1 MHACLQ
7 SSWNSLPKCFHAGGG
22 QSQRQIDWHGAAPTG
37 SWMNEALLF
46 LDKTEICFHL
56 IICLPKDI
64 LLSFG
69 HSVLSFCYFWSQ
81 SQPGSFTHSDC
92 CMANGRMHPADQRL
106 GRCRCRPV
114 WWDLDTKDLTCV
126 SQTEITP
133 KAIWVMFKGGQ
144 GNYWS
149 VCVPIYSTCDD
160 SCDDFQLVPVVSCGL
175 GETL

>member
-1 MHACLQ
+1 MFSCRRRLV
-7 SSWNSLPKCFHAGGG
+7 PKADWLTWVSTRRILNEWGTDLLG
-22 QSQRQIDWHGAAPTG
+22 QDRTLFSPDH
-37 SWMNEALLF
+37 LLA
-46 LDKTEICFHL
+46 KGYTC
-56 IICLPKDI
+56 

-69 HSVLSFCYFWSQ
+69 HSVLSFCYFQSQ
-81 SQPGSFTHSDC
+81 SQPGSFTHSNC

-106 GRCRCRPV
+106 GRCSCGPVRC
-114 WWDLDTKDLTCV
+114 DLDTKDLTWL

-133 KAIWVMFKGGQ
+133 KVIWLMFKGGQ

-160 SCDDFQLVPVVSCGL
+160 SSDVFQLVPVVCCGL